1 MGKSH
6 KLPLLKPFR
15 PLDQKPRSLTKAEV
29 EHGIRI
35 TLIEGVLA
43 TAFGLLVGGTFF
55 NALVI
60 KMGADT
66 HSLGLI
72 ASLGPL
78 STLIQLIVPW
88 LRERVYSRRRLLFW
102 LVVPGRLLAWGVIFI
117 PVLLPRAWWM
127 PVLLAM
133 TFIRSLLGQLDNIT
147 YQDWLADLI
156 PIERRSSY
164 WGLRHTLSGPVGI
177 IIPFLAGW
185 ILDRWGGFTGFQILY
200 LIALPLM
207 IADILLFLYQDEP
220 PWRAGNRF
228 SLQSQLNTLKLKPF
242 HNYLLFFGLWNLLQ
256 GAMTPY
262 TSYLMFKVY
271 HLPYTFISGITVL
284 STVISTLLYV
294 AWGRVFDRIGVR
306 RVYCLVLPLIALVT
320 GLWGFV
326 DSSSYGLYLILF
338 ALTGAVNAATMVGS
352 FNLLMSVLPTA
363 DRFVFL
369 SMNSIIMGIAGF
381 LAPNIGAYFI
391 DLLSHIRLPLSA
403 FHTSPIQQLFIFGS
417 LGSLFLA
424 LAFGKFVQPLPD
436 SGVKG

>member
-1 MGKSH
+1 MEKDS
-6 KLPLLKPFR
+6 KLPLLKPFH
-15 PLDQKPRSLTKAEV
+15 PLNQKPRPLAQAEV

-55 NALVI
+55 NALII

-66 HSLGLI
+66 HSLGFI

-88 LRERVYSRRRLLFW
+88 LRERVYTRRRLLFW
-102 LVVPGRLLAWGVIFI
+102 LVVPGRLLAWGVILI
-117 PVLLPRAWWM
+117 PTFLPQSWWL
-127 PVLLAM
+127 PVLLAA
-133 TFIRSLLGQLDNIT
+133 TLFRSLLSQLDNIT

-177 IIPFLAGW
+177 VIPFLVGW

-220 PWRAGNRF
+220 PWQAGNRF
-228 SLQSQLNTLKLKPF
+228 SLRSQLHTLSLRPF
-242 HNYLLFFGLWNLLQ
+242 RNYLLFFGLWNLLQ

-271 HLPYTFISGITVL
+271 QLPYTFISGITVL

-294 AWGRVFDRIGVR
+294 AWGRVFDRLGVR
-306 RVYCLVLPLIALVT
+306 RVYCLLLPLVALVT

-326 DSSSYGLYLILF
+326 DSKNYGLYLILF
-338 ALTGAVNAATMVGS
+338 AMTGAVNAATMVGS
-352 FNLLMSVLPTA
+352 FNLLMSVIPST

-391 DLLSHIRLPLSA
+391 DLLSDIRLPLSV
-403 FHTSPIQQLFIFGS
+403 FHTPPIRQLFIFGS
-417 LGSLFLA
+417 LGSLVLA
-424 LAFGKFVQPLPD
+424 LTFGKFVKPLPE
-436 SGVKG
+436 SGERC

>member
-1 MGKSH
+1 MEKNR

-15 PLDQKPRSLTKAEV
+15 PLDKKPRSLAQAEV

-55 NALVI
+55 NALII

-66 HSLGLI
+66 HLLGLI

-88 LRERVYSRRRLLFW
+88 LREKVYSRRRLLFW
-102 LVVPGRLLAWGVIFI
+102 LVVPGRILAWGVILI
-117 PVLLPRAWWM
+117 PTLLPKEWWL
-127 PVLLAM
+127 PVLLA
-133 TFIRSLLGQLDNIT
+133 TTLIRSLLSQLDNIT

-177 IIPFLAGW
+177 VIPFLAGW
-185 ILDRWGGFTGFQILY
+185 ILDRWSGFTGFQILY

-220 PWRAGNRF
+220 PWRAGNRY
-228 SLQSQLNTLKLKPF
+228 SLRSQLHTLKLKPF
-242 HNYLLFFGLWNLLQ
+242 RNYLFFFGLWNLLQ

-271 HLPYTFISGITVL
+271 QLPYTFISGITVL
-284 STVISTLLYV
+284 ATIVSTLLYV
-294 AWGRVFDRIGVR
+294 AWGRVFDQIGVR
-306 RVYCLVLPLIALVT
+306 RVYCMVLPALSLVT

-326 DSSSYGLYLILF
+326 DSHSYGLYLILF

-352 FNLLMSVLPTA
+352 FNLLMSVLPVA

-369 SMNSIIMGIAGF
+369 SMNSIVMGIAGF

-391 DLLSHIRLPLSA
+391 DLLSDLKLPL
-403 FHTSPIQQLFIFGS
+403 FTLHTLPIQQLFIFGS
-417 LGSLFLA
+417 LGSLILA
-424 LAFGKFVQPLPD
+424 LAFGKFLKPLPD
-436 SGVKG
+436 SGVKS